1 MISDVYLITYTF
13 KQQYSF
19 FGALCEYVGN
29 YNKFII
35 IVYWNFPIFVK
46 VITVTTANRKFIKYK
61 LM

>member
-1 MISDVYLITYTF
+1 MYLITYIF

-35 IVYWNFPIFVK
+35 IVYWNVTEEEQPTFP
-46 VITVTTANRKFIKYK
+46 YLWK
-61 LM
+61 LPW